1 MRGIPHSL
9 PGPNHPE
16 NTRITKTLWDR
27 GPRKCTSHRQF
38 CLYPP
43 AKPEASRVSTN
54 RPARCS
60 AALVET
66 LVEIFAS
73 IRIAECANRSTESD
87 GNHKH
92 TQTSIA
98 TRRSVKMLRLHEDV
112 VNNGRQ
118 QYAALE
124 SHLSLQS
131 AQCPPLP
138 GMLRRADGRDHW
150 VYECQ
155 PPYPPYN
162 P

>member
-9 PGPNHPE
+9 PDPNHPE
-16 NTRITKTLWDR
+16 ITRITKTLWDR
-27 GPRKCTSHRQF
+27 GPRKCTSHRQVWV
-38 CLYPP
+38 CPH
-43 AKPEASRVSTN
+43 ASSSKSPRISTSN
-54 RPARCS
+54 PARCS
-60 AALVET
+60 AT
-66 LVEIFAS
+66 LVENSAS

-87 GNHKH
+87 GSHKH

-98 TRRSVKMLRLHEDV
+98 TRRSVQMLRLHEDV

-118 QYAALE
+118 HDAALE
-124 SHLSLQS
+124 SHFSLQS

-138 GMLRRADGRDHW
+138 GMSRRADGRDHR

-162 P
+162 L